1 MKERSISTKHVSLIF
16 LFSITLRMAFFL
28 FVYNHPERLFDVDSA
43 LYIKLA
49 ESLLSSYTF
58 PSVFRTP
65 VYPSFIALVYS
76 VFGHLPQ
83 AVVAAQIFLDSLT
96 AVFVVLIFLEISR
109 QKSYAYMAGV
119 FYAGSPFS
127 VFYSLILLSETLFAF
142 ILIVSVYCFILFLN
156 HKKRGYLIASSVFL
170 GVGVLC
176 RPIAL
181 YLPLLLVAFV
191 FMSGSRLRDRLINCL
206 IFLFSFYIVLI
217 PWYVRN
223 YQQYEYLGIATVK
236 DKNMSCFEAPT
247 VLMMKDN
254 LLSIIQPSINEP
266 FYKYQMY
273 FWERVKKQHGWEI
286 ESPSGVDEDTEKL
299 AILKKEGE
307 LIIKENIPLVLLSHT
322 AGIGRTLCPYPPHF
336 EKLTGYPVSIVKL
349 LAFLIDAFIMGLSLF
364 GIVFA
369 LRGSLNI
376 GTGRFI
382 TVVMFFLILYLAF
395 IPGIVGYPRFKIPVM
410 PYISIFAALGMG
422 RIRRDIFKHPPR

>member
-1 MKERSISTKHVSLIF
+1 MV
-16 LFSITLRMAFFL
+16 FFL
-28 FVYNHPERLFDVDSA
+28 FVYNHPERLFDPDSA

-49 ESLLSSYTF
+49 ESLLGSYTF
-58 PSVFRTP
+58 PSLFRTP
-65 VYPSFIALVYS
+65 VYPSLIALVYS

-109 QKSYAYMAGV
+109 QKSYAYMAGF
-119 FYAGSPFS
+119 FYAVSPFS
-127 VFYSLILLSETLFAF
+127 VFYSHMILSETLFAF
-142 ILIVSVYCFILFLN
+142 ILIVSIYCFILFLN
-156 HKKRGYLIASSVFL
+156 NKKRGYLIVSSVFL
-170 GVGVLC
+170 GAGVLC

-181 YLPLLLVAFV
+181 YLPFLLAAFV
-191 FMSGSRLRDRLINCL
+191 FMSGSRLRERLINCL

-217 PWYVRN
+217 PWYIRN

-236 DKNMSCFEAPT
+236 DINISCIEAPT
-247 VLMMKDN
+247 VMMMKDN
-254 LLSIIQPSINEP
+254 PLLTIQPSINES

-273 FWERVKKQHGWEI
+273 FRERIKKQYGWEI
-286 ESPSGVDEDTEKL
+286 GYPCGVGENTEKL
-299 AILKKEGE
+299 AILRKKGE
-307 LIIKENIPLVLLSHT
+307 LIIKENLPIVLLSHT

-349 LAFLIDAFIMGLSLF
+349 LAFLTDAFIMGLSLF

-382 TVVMFFLILYLAF
+382 TVAMFFLILYLAF
-395 IPGIVGYPRFKIPVM
+395 IPGIIGYPRFKIPVM

-422 RIRRDIFKHPPR
+422 GIRKDI

>member
-1 MKERSISTKHVSLIF
+1 
-16 LFSITLRMAFFL
+16 MAFFL
-28 FVYNHPERLFDVDSA
+28 FVYNHPERLFDPDSA

-49 ESLLSSYTF
+49 ESLLGSYTF
-58 PSVFRTP
+58 PSLFRTP

-109 QKSYAYMAGV
+109 QKSYAYMAGF

-127 VFYSLILLSETLFAF
+127 VFYSHMILSETLFAF
-142 ILIVSVYCFILFLN
+142 ILIVSIYCFILFLN

-170 GVGVLC
+170 GAGVLC

-181 YLPLLLVAFV
+181 YLPFLLVAFV
-191 FMSGSRLRDRLINCL
+191 FMSGSRLRDGFINCL

-217 PWYVRN
+217 PWYIRN

-236 DKNMSCFEAPT
+236 DINMSCFEAPT

-254 LLSIIQPSINEP
+254 PLLIIQPSINES
-266 FYKYQMY
+266 FYKYQIF
-273 FWERVKKQHGWEI
+273 FWERIKKQYGWEI
-286 ESPSGVDEDTEKL
+286 EYPCRVGEDTEKL

-307 LIIKENIPLVLLSHT
+307 LIIKENIPIVLLSHT
-322 AGIGRTLCPYPPHF
+322 AGIGRTLCPYSPHF

-349 LAFLIDAFIMGLSLF
+349 LAFLTDAFLIVLSLF

-382 TVVMFFLILYLAF
+382 TVAIFVLILYLAF
-395 IPGIVGYPRFKIPVM
+395 IPGIVGYTRFKIPIM

-422 RIRRDIFKHPPR
+422 GIRKDI